1 MFPPAKPIHIDGTD
15 SVEDLPVRIFNFDP
29 TLAPRGKTSLV
40 SVFGTRNHEYWLNLR
55 NGDRKKYNKEKDRIA
70 QGVIG
75 ALEGRFGNIESK
87 VEVYD
92 VATPATLIRYTNSWK
107 GSFEGWLPVAGGP
120 TRRMK
125 KELPGLNNFYMV
137 GQWVEPGGG
146 LPTAIMSGRGAAQV
160 ICKRDGKTFVTR

>member
-1 MFPPAKPIHIDGTD
+1 VVIISGGIAGLAGSFEGEAGYLVFPPAKPMHIDGTD
-15 SVEDLPVRIFNFDP
+15 SVEDMHVRIFNFYP
-29 TLAPRGKTSLV
+29 TLAPR
-40 SVFGTRNHEYWLNLR
+40 
-55 NGDRKKYNKEKDRIA
+55 EKDRIA
-70 QGVIG
+70 QNVIN
-75 ALEGRFGNIESK
+75 ALDGRFGNIGSM

-125 KELPGLNNFYMV
+125 KELPGLNNVYMV

-146 LPTAIMSGRGAAQV
+146 LPMAIMSGRVAAQV
-160 ICKRDGKTFVTR
+160 ICKREGKSFVTR